1 MDLTSILIWVVV
13 GAVAGFIAN
22 AIKPNGFGTIGTI
35 VSGIIGSFLG
45 GYLGQ
50 TLLGVGA
57 DADAGFNIMTLV
69 TAVVGALIFSF
80 ILGFIK
86 SKT

>member
-1 MDLTSILIWVVV
+1 MDVTSILIWVVL

-22 AIKPNGFGTIGTI
+22 MIKPNGFGTIGTI
-35 VSGIIGSFLG
+35 ISGIIGAFLG
-45 GYLGQ
+45 GFIGSKLGI
-50 TLLGVGA
+50 GA
-57 DADAGFNIMTLV
+57 AETGGLSIASIV

-80 ILGFIK
+80 ILGFVK

>member
-1 MDLTSILIWVVV
+1 MDITSILIWVAL

-22 AIKPNGFGTIGTI
+22 AIKPNGFGTVGTV

-50 TLLGVGA
+50 TFLGVGA
-57 DADAGFNIMTLV
+57 DGAAGFNIATV
-69 TAVVGALIFSF
+69 ATAVVGALIFSF
-80 ILGFIK
+80 ILGFVK